1 MAITP
6 ETAIA
11 TELRFAPNE
20 RVETLDDGG
29 AITTFSLSDLAKA
42 QAQAGRF
49 NHLEVFLNS
58 AKLKAIEPL
67 IVVDM
72 PAITPH

>member
-29 AITTFSLSDLAKA
+29 AITTFSLSDLA